1 MDQEPRCGTHESK
14 VPMRSWLSLAAL
26 AGLSAVAIAS
36 DISVREYR
44 SDDTLLQMGRYRFD
58 NGRTINLSVGIGSGA
73 FRHPDDPPNVL
84 WTVGDRGPNIGC
96 GEFKQIAQME
106 LSACRETKNGRVY
119 LAPSYAPSIYR
130 VILTETGMFRITDV
144 ITLRDRDGMPL
155 NGMPNPLRG
164 ATTESPHDARGK
176 PLDQDVHGIDAEAI
190 VRLTDGSFWIA
201 DENAPSIVHVGAE
214 GRIITRHVPQ
224 GTEADFAGARYD
236 VVGSLPAILVKRQ
249 ANRGIES
256 LAISRH
262 ERFLF
267 FVMQSP
273 LANPDVA
280 AFRTSRNVR
289 LFKIE
294 RTSMQIVGEYVY
306 VLDEPQTFRRTPSNS
321 QPDVRISEMVAVGP
335 DRLVVLERTEDT
347 TKLYEI
353 NLTDA
358 TNIHNTPWD
367 DVRTEPSLE
376 QQTSLFDANI
386 IPVKKA
392 LRFDTADYP
401 KIAGKTEGLALLP
414 DGALLLINDDDFGIG
429 GARTQVVVVRGLNF
443 QAE

>member
-1 MDQEPRCGTHESK
+1 MA
-14 VPMRSWLSLAAL
+14 PMRSSLSLVVPAPVLAGVLAGSL
-26 AGLSAVAIAS
+26 AGLTALAAAS
-36 DISVREYR
+36 DVSVRDYR
-44 SDDTLLQMGRYRFD
+44 SDDTLLMMGRHRFD
-58 NGRTINLSVGIGSGA
+58 NGRTIDLTVGIGSGA
-73 FRHPDDPPNVL
+73 FRHPDDPPNVF

-96 GEFKQIAQME
+96 GEFRQIAQME
-106 LSACRETKNGRVY
+106 MPACRETKNGRIY
-119 LAPSYAPSIYR
+119 LTPSYTPSIYR
-130 VILTETGMFRITDV
+130 VMLTDAGSFRITDV
-144 ITLRDRDGMPL
+144 ITLRDRDGIPL
-155 NGMPNPLRG
+155 NGMPNPLRS
-164 ATTESPHDARGK
+164 ATTENPLDARGK
-176 PLDQDVHGIDAEAI
+176 PLSQDVHGIDAEAV
-190 VRLTDGSFWIA
+190 VRLTDGSFWIG
-201 DENAPSIVHVGAE
+201 DENAPSIVHVSAE

-224 GTEADFAGARYD
+224 GAEQDFAGARYD

-267 FVMQSP
+267 FILQSP

-306 VLDEPQTFRRTPSNS
+306 VLDEPKTFRRDPSNS
-321 QPDVRISEMVAVGP
+321 QPDVRISEMLAVGS
-335 DRLVVLERTEDT
+335 DRLVVLERTEAT

-353 NLTDA
+353 DLANA
-358 TNIHNTPWD
+358 TNIHATPWD
-367 DVRTEPSLE
+367 DIRTEPSLE
-376 QQTSLFDANI
+376 QQANLADASI
-386 IPVKKA
+386 VPVSKA
-392 LRFDTADYP
+392 LRFDTADHP
-401 KIAGKTEGLALLP
+401 KIVGKTEGLALLP
-414 DGALLLINDDDFGIG
+414 DGGLLLINDDDFGIG